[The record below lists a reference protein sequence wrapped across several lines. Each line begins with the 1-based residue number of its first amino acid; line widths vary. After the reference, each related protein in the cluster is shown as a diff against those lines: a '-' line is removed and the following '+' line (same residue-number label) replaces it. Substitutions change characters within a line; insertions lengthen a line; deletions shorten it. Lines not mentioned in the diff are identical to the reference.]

1 MSTAA
6 QKSVQVLAALLL
18 VSCAGTK
25 LVDHWRDPAWKGS
38 AYKKVLVFGISEQ
51 PNVRQAFEN
60 EFVKKIK
67 EQGAD
72 AVPGHRFIPEAGK
85 VDKAR
90 VLGAVEQSGADA
102 VMVTRLV
109 KRENVIK
116 PTRPSAPTPEEK
128 WGGMYSDAWATR
140 YEPTATTTE
149 TVVILETKLWDVKTQ
164 APVWTGTSE
173 VTNPSPKRVEELTDS
188 LSKAMIAS
196 LRESGML

>member
-1 MSTAA
+1 MSTAI
-6 QKSVQVLAALLL
+6 QKSVLFLAVLLL
-18 VSCAGTK
+18 VSCAGAK
-25 LVDHWRDPAWKGS
+25 LVDHWRDPNWKGS
-38 AYKKVLVFGISEQ
+38 AYKKVLMIGVSEQ
-51 PNVRQAFEN
+51 PNVRKAFEE
-60 EFVKKIK
+60 EFAKNIK
-67 EQGAD
+67 ERGAD
-72 AVPGHRFIPEAGK
+72 AVPGYRLIPETGK

-116 PTRPSAPTPEEK
+116 STKSSAPTLEEK
-128 WGGMYSDAWATR
+128 WGGMYADAWATR
-140 YEPTATTTE
+140 YEPTSTTTE

-173 VTNPSPKRVEELTDS
+173 VHNPSPNRVVELTDS

-196 LRESGML
+196 LRENGML